1 MHELRFMGVGE
12 PEAFRCRIY
21 GADETEQDRL
31 RLALVRELAGPGA
44 LETDGNAGAIE
55 RLAER
60 GWASDE
66 FEPAPGVD
74 GGRFRR
80 WRLTESG
87 RRELTRIVG
96 QALPERVNKP

>member
-12 PEAFRCRIY
+12 PEVFRCRVY
-21 GADETEQDRL
+21 GADDTEQDRL
-31 RLALVRELAGPGA
+31 RMALVRELAGPGA
-44 LETDGNAGAIE
+44 LESDGNADAIE

-60 GWASDE
+60 GWVSDE

-74 GGRFRR
+74 GGRYRR

-87 RRELTRIVG
+87 REELARIVG
-96 QALPERVNKP
+96 QPLPPRV